1 MPANLNGSAKPDDN
15 PKPTIQDQSP
25 ERGCGSYSRCVAL
38 SGVVLFP
45 PSGFSLSH
53 KRPTQGNTAALFSL
67 VYDTQ
72 ECAEIPLFFLPI

>member
-25 ERGCGSYSRCVAL
+25 ERGCGSYSRCVAPVRR
-38 SGVVLFP
+38 SFV
-45 PSGFSLSH
+45 SSKWFSLSH
-53 KRPTQGNTAALFSL
+53 KRPTQGGTKALVSL

-72 ECAEIPLFFLPI
+72 ESAEIPSLFLYV

>member
-1 MPANLNGSAKPDDN
+1 
-15 PKPTIQDQSP
+15 
-25 ERGCGSYSRCVAL
+25 RGCGSYSRCVAM

-53 KRPTQGNTAALFSL
+53 KCPTQGGTRALVSL

-72 ECAEIPLFFLPI
+72 ESAEIPSFFLYV

>member
-1 MPANLNGSAKPDDN
+1 MHANLNGSARPDGN
-15 PKPTIQDQSP
+15 PKPTTQDQSP
-25 ERGCGSYSRCVAL
+25 ERGCGSYIHCVAL

-53 KRPTQGNTAALFSL
+53 KRPTQGGTKALVSL

-72 ECAEIPLFFLPI
+72 ESAEIPSLFLYV

>member
-1 MPANLNGSAKPDDN
+1 MNGNARPNGNFQPSPKAK
-15 PKPTIQDQSP
+15 SP
-25 ERGCGSYSRCVAL
+25 ERGCGSYSRCAAL